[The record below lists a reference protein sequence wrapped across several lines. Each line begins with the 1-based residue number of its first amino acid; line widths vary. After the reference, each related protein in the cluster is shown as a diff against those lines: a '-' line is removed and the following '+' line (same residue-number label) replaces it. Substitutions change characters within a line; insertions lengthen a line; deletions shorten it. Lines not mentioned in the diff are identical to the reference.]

1 MEILFVPFEVAF
13 VQRALW
19 AGLLVSCVCAVAGT
33 WVVVRGMAFL
43 GDAMAHGMLPGVA
56 VAALLGG
63 SPLLGAAIS
72 CAAMAAGVS
81 LLGRNRRF
89 APDTAIGLLF
99 AGMLAL
105 GVILVSR
112 SQSFAVDLTGFLFG
126 DVLAVRARDLWFLAA
141 ALAVAVAVAAL
152 GHRAFVALA
161 FDPRKA
167 ETLGLRPRLAQAAL
181 VGLLT
186 LAIVASFHI
195 VGTLLVFGLLIAPP
209 AAAVSWTDRIPVVML
224 LAAAL
229 GGVATAAGLLISWHA
244 QVAAGACIAA
254 TAVGL
259 FFLSAIAAAVRDR
272 ITGHRGHPDSGGD
285 TPDETSAGLPGRSR
299 AGAVDEGEP
308 SSAGSGTAGSGT
320 AGSAGM
326 DVTETAGSPGEKP
339 TDPPGAATTGVCV
352 SPSVGVECTESA
364 GSRGSGS
371 TGAEGEGSASAA
383 IARCGDSAGSVR
395 SAPPSSGRGALS
407 AGEFVRTPF
416 TPVGRPVGSLGESA
430 QIRSAAAAEAGRT
443 AGSVGGPSRARWWS
457 RRRRP
462 VAGLALAA
470 LLPVIGCAATESGPV
485 AEAPHGYV
493 EGAEET
499 ADEQLRLVLAGTDGA
514 VRVLDLLTEEVT
526 ALGSG
531 AAVTTIADDGR
542 FAYLSTAAGVR
553 VVDSGGW
560 TVDHGDHSHYYRAPV
575 REIGTL
581 AGRGREITF
590 AHGDPAVTVLGSSGP
605 QATGTAETPDPQAPR
620 AADAPGTPA
629 TTTPGTAQ
637 EPPGTAQEPP
647 GAAQEPPGAA
657 QEPPGAA
664 QEPPGTAQE
673 PPGTAQAPPGT
684 GEAPPGGQTPSPAS
698 TAPSPT
704 SPASPRAADT
714 ATRGT
719 APSASVL
726 DRAAL
731 DGGQLPRA
739 TELGALA
746 VPYDER
752 LVTVSQAGVVEV
764 RGRDGGAGE
773 RVDIACPRPRGQ
785 AVTRRG
791 AVFGCADGAVVVA
804 RRDGALVAEK
814 IAYPPAVPDDERV
827 TAFTHRPGS
836 TVLTA
841 LAGRDAVWSLDIRAK
856 TWTRVPVP
864 DAVAVSTAGE
874 GAPLLVLTRDGVLR
888 AFDPRTGAPGAQV
901 PLLAPPAPGDP
912 APALVVDP
920 NRAYV
925 NDFRGRR
932 VHEIAYNDNL
942 RVARVFD
949 LDIAP
954 AHLTETGL

>member
-209 AAAVSWTDRIPVVML
+209 AAAVSWSDRIPVVML

-259 FFLSAIAAAVRDR
+259 FFLSATAAAVRDR
-272 ITGHRGHPDSGGD
+272 ITGHRAYPGSGGD

-299 AGAVDEGEP
+299 AGAVDEGDP
-308 SSAGSGTAGSGT
+308 SSAGSGTAGSAGT
-320 AGSAGM
+320 

-352 SPSVGVECTESA
+352 SPSVGVQCTESA

-383 IARCGDSAGSVR
+383 IARCGDSVGSVR
-395 SAPPSSGRGALS
+395 HSSGRGALS

-416 TPVGRPVGSLGESA
+416 TAVGRTFGSIGESA
-430 QIRSAAAAEAGRT
+430 RIRPAAEAGRP
-443 AGSVGGPSRARWWS
+443 AGPVGGLSRTPCWS

-531 AAVTTIADDGR
+531 AAVTALADDGR

-581 AGRGREITF
+581 AGREITF
-590 AHGDPAVTVLGSSGP
+590 AHGDPAVTVLGASGP

-647 GAAQEPPGAA
+647 GT
-657 QEPPGAA
+657 A
-664 QEPPGTAQE
+664 QEPPGTAQA

-684 GEAPPGGQTPSPAS
+684 GEAPPGGQTPSPVS

-704 SPASPRAADT
+704 SPMPADA

-739 TELGALA
+739 TELGVLA

-864 DAVAVSTAGE
+864 DAVAVNTAGE

-901 PLLAPPAPGDP
+901 PLLAPPAAGDP

-925 NDFRGRR
+925 NDLRGRR

>member
-1 MEILFVPFEVAF
+1 MEILFVPLEVAF

-167 ETLGLRPRLAQAAL
+167 ETLGMRPRLAQAAL

-259 FFLSAIAAAVRDR
+259 FFLSATAAAVRDR
-272 ITGHRGHPDSGGD
+272 IAGHRAHPGSGGD

-299 AGAVDEGEP
+299 AGAVDEGDS
-308 SSAGSGTAGSGT
+308 SSAGSVT
-320 AGSAGM
+320 AGSAGTG
-326 DVTETAGSPGEKP
+326 VTETAGSPGEKP

-383 IARCGDSAGSVR
+383 ITRCGDSVGSVR
-395 SAPPSSGRGALS
+395 HSSGRKALS

-416 TPVGRPVGSLGESA
+416 TAVGRLFGSIGESA
-430 QIRSAAAAEAGRT
+430 RIRPAAEAGRP
-443 AGSVGGPSRARWWS
+443 AGPVGGLSRTPWWS

-581 AGRGREITF
+581 AGREITF
-590 AHGDPAVTVLGSSGP
+590 AHGDPAVTVLGASGP

-620 AADAPGTPA
+620 AADAPGT
-629 TTTPGTAQ
+629 TTPGTAQ
-637 EPPGTAQEPP
+637 EPPGTAQAP
-647 GAAQEPPGAA
+647 A
-657 QEPPGAA
+657 
-664 QEPPGTAQE
+664 
-673 PPGTAQAPPGT
+673 GTAQAPPGT
-684 GEAPPGGQTPSPAS
+684 GEVPPGGQTPSPVS

-704 SPASPRAADT
+704 SPMPADA

-739 TELGALA
+739 TELGVLA

-864 DAVAVSTAGE
+864 DAVAVNTAGE

-888 AFDPRTGAPGAQV
+888 AFDPRTGAPGARV

-925 NDFRGRR
+925 NDLRGRR